1 MRLVLCL
8 GVDEGRD
15 IMVTALVLWLDQ
27 AEGALE
33 RERMDST
40 NSKVNEAS
48 TVYLARKDLPRS
60 ARCECPVA
68 KDESSRDAAD
78 HPEAPNP

>member
-8 GVDEGRD
+8 GIDERRD
-15 IMVTALVLWLDQ
+15 IMMTGLVPRLDQ

-40 NSKVNEAS
+40 SSKINEAS
-48 TVYLARKDLPRS
+48 TAHLARKDLPWS
-60 ARCECPVA
+60 ARRECPVA
-68 KDESSRDAAD
+68 KDESSREAAD
-78 HPEAPNP
+78 DPEASNP

>member
-8 GVDEGRD
+8 GADERRD

-48 TVYLARKDLPRS
+48 TAYLARKDLP
-60 ARCECPVA
+60 
-68 KDESSRDAAD
+68 
-78 HPEAPNP
+78 

>member
-1 MRLVLCL
+1 MRLVSCL
-8 GVDEGRD
+8 SVDEGRD

-27 AEGALE
+27 AEGAFE

-40 NSKVNEAS
+40 SSKINEAS
-48 TVYLARKDLPRS
+48 TAYLARKDLPWS
-60 ARCECPVA
+60 ARRKCPVA
-68 KDESSRDAAD
+68 KDESSREAAD